1 MVSEGS
7 ADITALAQRLQRAGE
22 SSQEALM
29 NTLMQ
34 AATQIAATMK
44 SLCPVDTGN
53 LRDSIGV
60 RSQGDS
66 IVIGP
71 DMGLAPYAGYVEFGT
86 APHEIRP
93 KTAKALRFTVG
104 GKVVFAR
111 VVHHPGTRPAYYV
124 AGAFEQWLS
133 QLGPMAA
140 TTGARLITHGSQA

>member
-7 ADITALAQRLQRAGE
+7 ADITALAERLRRAGQN
-22 SSQEALM
+22 SQQALLD
-29 NTLMQ
+29 TLMQ
-34 AATQIAATMK
+34 AATYIAETMK

-71 DMGLAPYAGYVEFGT
+71 DLEQAPYAGYVEFGT

-93 KTAKALRFTVG
+93 KTAKALRFTIG
-104 GKVVFAR
+104 GQVVFAR
-111 VVHHPGTRPAYYV
+111 VVHHPGTKPAYYV
-124 AGAFEQWLS
+124 ARAFEQWLER
-133 QLGPMAA
+133 LGPMAA
-140 TTGARLITHGSQA
+140 TTGAQLITGSQA